1 MYAAPP
7 SRKFEVFATVPER
20 FHVRNRSSTWV
31 DVQLH
36 GAKAPAFLEGPSF
49 DARGDLWVTDI
60 PWGRLFRIE
69 PEGNMHCELEYDG
82 EPNGLAFH
90 PDGRAFI
97 ADNKNG
103 LMVFDPR
110 TGKVEPFLDR
120 ALVQR
125 FKGLN
130 DLSFA
135 SNGDLYFT
143 DQGQTGLHD
152 ATGRAYRLAADGRLD
167 CLLSNVPSPNGLVLN
182 LHEDVLFVAVTRAN
196 AIWRV
201 PLVKQHGLVT
211 KVGSWIQLSGGGG
224 PDGLALDEGGGIA
237 VCHVGLGA
245 VWIFDE
251 LGQPA
256 LRLDSPVGRMT
267 TNCAYG
273 GPGRGRIFV
282 TAGEHVLV
290 AEVQTPGAPTQ
301 AQRTASGHAEGAH
314 A

>member
-7 SRKFEVFATVPER
+7 RKKLEVFATVPER
-20 FHVRNRSSTWV
+20 FHVRGRTSPWV
-31 DVQLH
+31 NVQLH
-36 GAKAPAFLEGPSF
+36 GAATPAFLEGPSF
-49 DARGDLWVTDI
+49 DAHGNLWVVDI
-60 PWGRLFRIE
+60 PYGRLFKIDPQGR
-69 PEGNMHCELEYDG
+69 MDCALEYDG
-82 EPNGLAFH
+82 EPNGLVFH

-103 LMVFDPR
+103 LMVFDPA
-110 TGKVEPFLDR
+110 TGKVEPYLER

-130 DLSFA
+130 DLTFA

-152 ATGRAYRLAADGRLD
+152 PTGRVYRLTADGRLD

-182 LHEDVLFVAVTRAN
+182 LHEDILFVAVTRAN

-201 PLVKQHGLVT
+201 PLVRHGLVT
-211 KVGSWIQLSGGGG
+211 KVGTYVQLSGGGG
-224 PDGLALDEGGGIA
+224 PDGLALDERGGIA

-245 VWIFDE
+245 VWIFNE
-251 LGQPA
+251 VGEPA
-256 LRLDSPVGRMT
+256 WRLDAPEGRMT

-273 GPGRGRIFV
+273 GPGRKQLFV
-282 TAGEHVLV
+282 TAGTHVLV
-290 AEVQTPGAPTQ
+290 ANVEVPGAPTQ
-301 AQRTASGHAEGAH
+301 AQKPARA
-314 A
+314 

>member
-1 MYAAPP
+1 MYPAPP
-7 SRKFEVFATVPER
+7 RKKFEVFATVPDHLHITSR
-20 FHVRNRSSTWV
+20 RSNWV

-36 GAKAPAFLEGPSF
+36 GAAAPAFLEGPSF
-49 DARGDLWVTDI
+49 DAQGNLWVTDI
-60 PWGRLFRIE
+60 PWGRLLRIDPQGRME
-69 PEGNMHCELEYDG
+69 CALEYDG

-97 ADNKNG
+97 TDNKNG
-103 LMVFDPR
+103 LVVFDPR
-110 TGKVEPFLDR
+110 SGRVEPYLDR

-125 FKGLN
+125 FKGVN
-130 DLSFA
+130 DLTFA

-143 DQGQTGLHD
+143 DQGQTGWHD
-152 ATGRAYRLAADGRLD
+152 ATGKVYRLTAEGRLD
-167 CLLSNVPSPNGLVLN
+167 CLLSSVPSPNGLVLN
-182 LHEDVLFVAVTRAN
+182 LHEDVLYLAVTRAN
-196 AIWRV
+196 AVWRV

-211 KVGSWIQLSGGGG
+211 KVGTWLQLSGGGG

-256 LRLDSPVGRMT
+256 LRLDAPCGRMT

-273 GPGRGRIFV
+273 GPGRRQLFV
-282 TAGEHVLV
+282 TAGMQVLV
-290 AEVQTPGAPTQ
+290 AEVDVAGVATQ
-301 AQRTASGHAEGAH
+301 AQRTAGAP

>member
-7 SRKFEVFATVPER
+7 RKKFEVFASVPDR
-20 FHVRNRSSTWV
+20 FHVKAKSSTWV
-31 DVQLH
+31 SVQLH
-36 GAKAPAFLEGPSF
+36 GAETPAFLEGPSF
-49 DARGDLWVTDI
+49 DAQGNLWVVDI
-60 PWGRLFRIE
+60 PWGRLFKIDPHGR
-69 PEGNMHCELEYDG
+69 MSCELEYDG
-82 EPNGLAFH
+82 EPNGLVFH

-103 LMVFDPR
+103 LMVFDPQS
-110 TGKVEPFLDR
+110 GKVEPYLDR

-130 DLSFA
+130 DLTFA

-152 ATGRAYRLAADGRLD
+152 PTGRVYRLTADGRLD

-211 KVGSWIQLSGGGG
+211 KVGTYIQLSGGGG
-224 PDGLALDEGGGIA
+224 PDGLALDESGGIA
-237 VCHVGLGA
+237 ICHVGLGA
-245 VWIFDE
+245 VWIFDDV
-251 LGQPA
+251 GQPT

-273 GPGRGRIFV
+273 GPGRKQLFV
-282 TAGEHVLV
+282 TAGTHVLV
-290 AEVQTPGAPTQ
+290 ADVDVAGAPTH
-301 AQRTASGHAEGAH
+301 AQRERANA
-314 A
+314 